1 MEPKKLEPFL
11 SKGSLWSTY
20 LSMKLSRH
28 EFYFEEQDKNRW
40 FVYIIISLPL
50 KRLFVVNKN
59 KCNICKCDGVR

>member
-28 EFYFEEQDKNRW
+28 EFYFEEMVNITNKTKTDD
-40 FVYIIISLPL
+40 
-50 KRLFVVNKN
+50 LF
-59 KCNICKCDGVR
+59 I